1 MIRASTPLFQGAR
14 LRLAKLAKLT
24 LAIPALGIP
33 SLGIPSLVIP
43 FMAGIFLFLLAPSP
57 RAQYELPEQS
67 PDQFIRSLAAAIDET
82 SLTPRERLG
91 LRLFFDSNLSEPT
104 GTACASC
111 HDPRRAFTGNNS
123 TMIGVAQGSRSD
135 QFGTRDAPTVMYL
148 ATAPR
153 FGSIEKDGK
162 RVPAGGLFWDGR
174 ADTLEEQAKQPFF
187 SPVEMNNADTP
198 ALIAKVAKAAYVGE
212 FRKLW
217 GDKIFDNP
225 EAALDAVAASIAAFE
240 RTRVFQPFTAKF
252 DYVMRGQAQFTE
264 EEQRGLSLFTI
275 RQKGNCAECHTVDA
289 ASRDPQKS
297 LFTDFSYR
305 ALGLPRSMRIP
316 KNIDPAFIDLGLC
329 ERVPVTGAKLP
340 VTAIKQQV
348 TDPAAC
354 GLFKTP
360 TLRNITIT
368 APYMHN
374 GFFDHLRDA
383 VAFYA
388 TRDTDPARWFPEG
401 RKFSDLP
408 AQYHAN
414 VDVDTPPYQRRPQQ
428 RPQLTNEEIDDIVAF
443 LYTLTDGYKTA
454 PSRSGGRPPV
464 EMTPPRPPVSSPS
477 PPTSSPAS
485 PRDY

>member
-1 MIRASTPLFQGAR
+1 MFQC
-14 LRLAKLAKLT
+14 LRPHLAKLA
-24 LAIPALGIP
+24 
-33 SLGIPSLVIP
+33 LVN
-43 FMAGIFLFLLAPSP
+43 AVSVGIFSLLLAPALQ
-57 RAQYELPEQS
+57 AQYDSPGQLPEQS
-67 PDQFIRSLAAAIDET
+67 PEQFILALAVGIDQS

-91 LRLFFDSNLSEPT
+91 LRIFFDSNLSEPA

-123 TMIGVAQGSRSD
+123 TLIGVAQGSRSD
-135 QFGTRDAPTVMYL
+135 QFGTRDAPTVMYQ

-153 FGSIEKDGK
+153 FSSNGGVEADGK
-162 RVPAGGLFWDGR
+162 RVPMGGLFWDGR

-187 SPVEMNNADTP
+187 NAVEMNNADTS
-198 ALIAKVAKAAYVGE
+198 ALIAKVAKANYAAA
-212 FRKLW
+212 FRQEW
-217 GDKIFDNP
+217 GGAIFDNP

-240 RTRVFQPFTAKF
+240 RTSVFQPFTSKF
-252 DYVMRGQAQFTE
+252 DYVMRGQAKFTE
-264 EEQRGLSLFTI
+264 QEQRGLSLFTI
-275 RQKGNCAECHTVDA
+275 RQKGNCAQCHTVDV

-316 KNIDPAFIDLGLC
+316 KNADPAFIDLGLC
-329 ERVPVTGAKLP
+329 ERVPVAGVKPAADIKP
-340 VTAIKQQV
+340 QVTAAKPPV

-374 GFFDHLRDA
+374 GFFDSLRDA

-388 TRDTDPARWFPEG
+388 TRDTDPVRWFPAG
-401 RKFSDLP
+401 KKFNDLP
-408 AQYHAN
+408 SQYHAN

-428 RPQLTNEEIDDIVAF
+428 SPQLTEAEINDIEAF
-443 LYTLTDGYKTA
+443 LYTLTDGYK
-454 PSRSGGRPPV
+454 PGRK
-464 EMTPPRPPVSSPS
+464 
-477 PPTSSPAS
+477 
-485 PRDY
+485 

>member
-33 SLGIPSLVIP
+33 SLVIP
-43 FMAGIFLFLLAPSP
+43 FMAGIFFFLLAPSP

-91 LRLFFDSNLSEPT
+91 LRLFFDSNLSEPA

-240 RTRVFQPFTAKF
+240 RTRVFQPFTSKF
-252 DYVMRGQAQFTE
+252 DYVMRGQAQFTAQ
-264 EEQRGLSLFTI
+264 EQRGLSLFTI

-305 ALGLPRSMRIP
+305 ALGLPRSQRIP
-316 KNIDPAFIDLGLC
+316 KNADPAFIDLGLC
-329 ERVPVTGAKLP
+329 ERVPVADVKLP
-340 VTAIKQQV
+340 VTAPKPQATASKPPLI
-348 TDPAAC
+348 DPATC

-374 GFFDHLRDA
+374 GFFDRLRDA

-388 TRDTDPARWFPEG
+388 TRDTDPSRWFSTG
-401 RKFSDLP
+401 KKFNDLP

-428 RPQLTNEEIDDIVAF
+428 RPQLTDAEIDDIEAF
-443 LYTLTDGYKTA
+443 LYTLTDGYKSE
-454 PSRSGGRPPV
+454 PSRSGRKPQGEVMQSRPP
-464 EMTPPRPPVSSPS
+464 SPS
-477 PPTSSPAS
+477 A
-485 PRDY
+485 PRGEY

>member
-1 MIRASTPLFQGAR
+1 MFQCNWR
-14 LRLAKLAKLT
+14 LLAKRALAFF
-24 LAIPALGIP
+24 ALG
-33 SLGIPSLVIP
+33 VP
-43 FMAGIFLFLLAPSP
+43 FLAGIFFFLPAPAP
-57 RAQYELPEQS
+57 WAQDIPHE
-67 PDQFIRSLAAAIDET
+67 QFIRSLAAGIDEM

-91 LRLFFDSNLSEPT
+91 LRLFFDSNLSEPV

-135 QFGTRDAPTVMYL
+135 QFGTRDAPTAMYL

-187 SPVEMNNADTP
+187 NPVEMNNADTP
-198 ALIAKVAKAAYVGE
+198 ALIAKVAKAAYASE
-212 FRKLW
+212 FRRVW
-217 GDKIFDNP
+217 GEKIFDDP
-225 EAALDAVAASIAAFE
+225 EAALDAVAASIAEFE
-240 RTRVFQPFTAKF
+240 RTRVFQPFTSKF
-252 DYVMRGQAQFTE
+252 DYVMRGQAAFTE

-275 RQKGNCAECHTVDA
+275 RQKGNCAQCHTVDV
-289 ASRDPQKS
+289 ASRDPRKS

-305 ALGLPRSMRIP
+305 ALGLPRSQRIP
-316 KNIDPAFIDLGLC
+316 KNADPAFMDLGLC
-329 ERVPVTGAKLP
+329 ERVPVSQAKVSKSP
-340 VTAIKQQV
+340 VTGSNQSAP
-348 TDPAAC
+348 DPATC

-360 TLRNITIT
+360 TLRNITLT

-374 GFFDHLRDA
+374 GLFDHLRDA

-388 TRDTDPARWFPEG
+388 TRDTDPARWYTEG
-401 RKFSDLP
+401 KKFNDLP

-428 RPQLTNEEIDDIVAF
+428 RAQLTDAEIDDIVAF
-443 LYTLTDGYKTA
+443 LYTLTDGY
-454 PSRSGGRPPV
+454 
-464 EMTPPRPPVSSPS
+464 TPPGSRRSAPGAMVTPAQSPNPSPS
-477 PPTSSPAS
+477 PPASSPAS